1 MSDQQKETKAKKER
15 KNIDA
20 KQMLGT
26 NVTSRFDYDQMER
39 QRLHRRPRVEK
50 LTVIMCSGNTWFV
63 PAAARGKSAEAAAEG
78 SQLGLTAARGLSSP
92 LYNTHRARAVVTVIY
107 KMMSSPLYDVICDSF
122 HTQCCSR
129 LRE

>member
-1 MSDQQKETKAKKER
+1 
-15 KNIDA
+15 
-20 KQMLGT
+20 MLDI

-78 SQLGLTAARGLSSP
+78 SHLGLTAARGLSSS
-92 LYNTHRARAVVTVIY
+92 LYNNRACAVVTKGQDDEFALI
-107 KMMSSPLYDVICDSF
+107 
-122 HTQCCSR
+122 
-129 LRE
+129 

>member
-39 QRLHRRPRVEK
+39 QR
-50 LTVIMCSGNTWFV
+50 
-63 PAAARGKSAEAAAEG
+63 
-78 SQLGLTAARGLSSP
+78 
-92 LYNTHRARAVVTVIY
+92 
-107 KMMSSPLYDVICDSF
+107 
-122 HTQCCSR
+122 
-129 LRE
+129 